1 MIIDKCALVITSS
14 VYVSAP
20 YTVLVDPEERKKQY
34 YDSISFFIRE
44 SPLTKIIV
52 CDNSGYRYSESLYVL
67 ARSRNKEIEL
77 LSFQGNTEL
86 VANYGKGY
94 GEGEI
99 MQFVLLN
106 SILIRQVEGFLKV
119 TGRLKL
125 INVAELLHRCNH
137 RENYFMPIS
146 LIRPRFMVPKAARC
160 CVEVRVY
167 YTTKTFFREVLF
179 NAHKEVRDKNTFFM
193 EHAYHKAMAMSS
205 TKVKCFSVPPEII
218 GMSGSNGWMF
228 KERSFLKKMLIK
240 FVSFLGYIKPI
251 YRSSRHAKIERTG
264 KIKKDAPIQS

>member
-20 YTVLVDPEERKKQY
+20 YTVLVDPEKRKKQY
-34 YDSISFFIRE
+34 HESILFFIKD

-52 CDNSGYRYSESLYVL
+52 CDNSGYHYPGSLYDL
-67 ARSRNKEIEL
+67 AISHNKEIEL
-77 LSFQGNTEL
+77 LSFQGNNEL
-86 VANYGKGY
+86 VATYGKGY

-99 MQFVLLN
+99 MQFVLSN
-106 SILIRQVEGFLKV
+106 SILMGQVEGFLKV

-125 INVAELLHRCNH
+125 INVSELLRRCNH
-137 RENYFMPIS
+137 WENYFMPVS
-146 LIRPRFMVPKAARC
+146 LLRPRFMVPKAARG

-167 YTTKTFFREVLF
+167 YTTKKFFKEVLF
-179 NAHKEVRDKNTFFM
+179 TAHKEVRDGNTFFM
-193 EHAYHKAMAMSS
+193 EHAYHKAMAISS
-205 TKVKCFSVPPEII
+205 TKVKCFSVPPEIT

-251 YRSSRHAKIERTG
+251 YRPSRHAKIERAG
-264 KIKKDAPIQS
+264 KTRKDAPIQ